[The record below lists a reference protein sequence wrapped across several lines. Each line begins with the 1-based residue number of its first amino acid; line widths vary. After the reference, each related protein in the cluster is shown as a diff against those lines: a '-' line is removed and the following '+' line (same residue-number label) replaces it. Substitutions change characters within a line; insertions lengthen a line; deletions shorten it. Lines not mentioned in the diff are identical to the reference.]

1 MAKSVILLAHLKVG
15 HCSRSSSDAGK
26 LLPLSII
33 SQKLL
38 RFLIS
43 SVTLQMLSSEKRN
56 ELYKSSSFKT
66 FIFRVFNHH
75 HRDLIRER
83 RYTLESDLQ
92 KLSTNSDFQP

>member
-1 MAKSVILLAHLKVG
+1 MAKSVLLLAHLKVG
-15 HCSRSSSDAGK
+15 HCSRSSSDAAK

-43 SVTLQMLSSEKRN
+43 SVSLQMVSSEKRN
-56 ELYKSSSFKT
+56 ELLAFTT

-75 HRDLIRER
+75 HRHLIR
-83 RYTLESDLQ
+83 
-92 KLSTNSDFQP
+92 